1 MTGKREAALRTPVYT
16 RPGAA
21 TEALSKGFAEQ
32 HDPTARPAEMP
43 RPTFPP
49 RLVNA
54 KAPGLRPKKVAIEF
68 EPARSSKRR
77 PFAVAAVGS
86 LVLALAALGVTLNFS
101 ANTGATSPPRP
112 SADQPQPILA
122 SAAASLSEETPNLTP
137 GPGPLE
143 QAQGSPSQAP
153 TSAVPEMR
161 AAAQQGAERPRP
173 AAESTDHGGEMR
185 AANEA
190 PSSLQPPEFQHPS
203 PRTDPAAS
211 VSDQGQFRSA
221 LTLVEVPPPIQNPGA
236 ATRVAALGDM
246 KVVPPPL
253 QSSASDSPGE
263 RLMKRALDMIQQGDI
278 SGARLIL
285 ERAVTSGSAQAAF
298 HLAQTYDPRILA
310 KWQAR
315 GIKGDAARSRELYRM
330 ASEAGVLEA
339 QEHIA
344 NLD

>member
-16 RPGAA
+16 RPGTA
-21 TEALSKGFAEQ
+21 TEARSKGFAEQ

-68 EPARSSKRR
+68 ETARSSKRR
-77 PFAVAAVGS
+77 PFVVAAVGS
-86 LVLALAALGVTLNFS
+86 LVLALAALGGTLNFS
-101 ANTGATSPPRP
+101 AITGATSP
-112 SADQPQPILA
+112 PQPILA

-143 QAQGSPSQAP
+143 QAEGSPSQAP

-161 AAAQQGAERPRP
+161 ADAQQGAERPRP

-190 PSSLQPPEFQHPS
+190 PSSLAPPESRQPS
-203 PRTDPAAS
+203 ARTEPAAS

-221 LTLVEVPPPIQNPGA
+221 LTLVEVPPPVQNPGA